1 MNTSQEF
8 PIACNINALDATQQ
22 ERSATLAKQMNN
34 ATLQVQE
41 LPDGYK
47 FLYPSNLF
55 LVVAEFVSLE
65 RQCCPFFTFQLTVAP
80 DNNTLWFQI
89 TGRDGV
95 KEFMQEEL
103 GLH

>member
-1 MNTSQEF
+1 MNTSSEL
-8 PIACNINALDATQQ
+8 PIACNISALDTTQQ
-22 ERSATLAKQMNN
+22 ERRATLAKQMNN
-34 ATLQVQE
+34 ATLQVHE

-65 RQCCPFFTFQLTVAP
+65 SQCCPFFSFQLTIEP
-80 DNNTLWFQI
+80 DNSPLWFQI

>member
-1 MNTSQEF
+1 MNTSHEL
-8 PIACNINALDATQQ
+8 PIACNMNALDAAQQ
-22 ERSATLAKQMNN
+22 ERRETIAKQMNN

-65 RQCCPFFTFQLTVAP
+65 RLCCPFFTFQLTVEP
-80 DNNTLWFQI
+80 DDSPLWLQI